1 MSKLDDRIKEDLKGL
16 YDGTGMKRAH
26 RLSQKLKIKISAK
39 GEPAHFFGN
48 RKANTVVVMLNPGS
62 SCEIAEANMKEF
74 FEKCKCK
81 SLKGF
86 IDSYMDHKAKAAGRC
101 PECCRY
107 DAFDVKQAAF
117 LKRWVGNGIILPASF
132 ASEKEKLL
140 AKKNVLLQK
149 LQLELVPFA
158 SRTFTPKNKKEFKAL
173 LPYLEDCI
181 DEIFA
186 KKRKYVIFCGR
197 VFEQLLK
204 MFNEGDKA
212 RVSLSKKKSKQLQNF
227 KGYSSVAYIRYKG
240 KTQKALIAHTFAS
253 HALSNAF
260 DLMEIYGKNC
270 YENFKSN

>member
-1 MSKLDDRIKEDLKGL
+1 MSKLDERIKEDLKGL
-16 YDGTGMKRAH
+16 YDGTGMVRAR
-26 RLSQKLKIKISAK
+26 RLSQKLKINFSAK

-48 RKANTVVVMLNPGS
+48 REANTVIVMLNPGS
-62 SCEIAEANMKEF
+62 SCKVAETNMQEL
-74 FEKCKCK
+74 FERWKCK
-81 SLKGF
+81 SLKSF
-86 IDSYMDHKAKAAGRC
+86 IGSYMDHRANAAGRC

-117 LKRWVGNGIILPASF
+117 LKGWEGSGIVLPTSF
-132 ASEKEKLL
+132 ASEKDKLL

-158 SRTFTPKNKKEFKAL
+158 SKTFAPKNKKEFEAL
-173 LPYLEDCI
+173 FPYLKDCI

-204 MFNEGDKA
+204 MLNDGDVA
-212 RVSLSKKKSKQLQNF
+212 SVSLSKKQFEKIRNF
-227 KGYSSVAYIRYKG
+227 RGNCSVAYIRYKG

-260 DLMEIYGKNC
+260 DLMEKYGKNC
-270 YENFKSN
+270 YKIFKSK